1 MHSEYIYPNFV
12 NFMMHK
18 CLFYMVGGHNM
29 KLTPHLP
36 VRYSDSVIRSTT
48 IVLTNQLGDGQEPLV
63 LLNGE

>member
-1 MHSEYIYPNFV
+1 
-12 NFMMHK
+12 
-18 CLFYMVGGHNM
+18 MVGGHNM

-36 VRYSDSVIRSTT
+36 VRYSDSVILSTT